1 MRSSLR
7 LHRGACLLLAIASLS
22 ACSEADSQP
31 AEHQVTGVWVEFDE
45 PATGFVTAEVYDSDR
60 EVVQFD
66 SIAHLMV
73 DADGNSVA
81 GWTATGNDLAWDRNT
96 IAFRVLFGS
105 EAGERR
111 AYFTEAATGTICNLR
126 IDGPDDLAISS
137 TSEVPPQE
145 PEGSPSD

>member
-1 MRSSLR
+1 MRSSSRFQQL
-7 LHRGACLLLAIASLS
+7 ASLLLAIVSIS

-31 AEHQVTGVWVEFDE
+31 AKHPVTGVWVEFDD
-45 PATGFVTAEVYDSDR
+45 PATDFVTGEVYDSDR

-73 DADGNSVA
+73 DADGDSVG
-81 GWTATGNDLAWDRNT
+81 GWTTTGNDLTWDRNA

-105 EAGERR
+105 EAGKQR
-111 AYFTEAATGTICNLR
+111 AYFTEAASGTICNLR
-126 IDGPDDLAISS
+126 IDGTDDLAISS

-145 PEGSPSD
+145 P